1 MINMKRKIIYTL
13 ALLAVIATSCRKE
26 SKLNPESVNAVSFEF
41 SFTTPDR
48 VKAQVLGMYSGL
60 KASDFYG
67 GRYIVYN
74 EVRADNYIN
83 LTTNAV
89 TAYQVWNFTTSNN
102 AQEVTGLWGAA
113 YSVINRCNLFIDGMA
128 AGGAATVGP
137 ALAANYVAEA
147 KLVRAISYY
156 SLLQLYARPYYD
168 GNGNKPGV
176 PLRLKGNSV
185 AGNYDLARSTVGE
198 VYTQI
203 LKDLSE
209 AETALPLNYATA
221 YDNTI
226 RGHRN
231 TAIAFKTR
239 VYLSM
244 QRYADV
250 ITEANKIV
258 SAAAPFTATSGV
270 ANALQANVANVFKTP
285 YTTTESILSSPMNA
299 TTDVVGGQ
307 NALGSY
313 FFSVREFKL
322 NDAGIIADAGWK
334 TTDARRTLIGTATIS
349 GVSSKLMGKFATPSP
364 YIDYVPII
372 RYAEV
377 LLSLGEAITRS
388 TNTVDARAI
397 SLLNAVR
404 QRSDATTTFTAAD
417 FLTSQ
422 SLADAFLKERNIELL
437 GEGLRSPDLL
447 RLGLDLPAK
456 GTVSSVPSTDRRY
469 IFPISQTELLYNKLM
484 TDN

>member
-1 MINMKRKIIYTL
+1 MINMKRNIIYTL
-13 ALLAVIATSCRKE
+13 VWIAALATSCRKE
-26 SKLNPESVNAVSFEF
+26 SKLNPKSVNAVDLTA
-41 SFTTPDR
+41 SFTTPER
-48 VKAQVLGMYSGL
+48 IKAQVLGMYSGL
-60 KASDFYG
+60 KAGDFYG

-113 YSVINRCNLFIDGMA
+113 YAVINRCNLFIDGMA
-128 AGGAATVGP
+128 AGGSATVGA
-137 ALAANYVAEA
+137 ALAANYVGEA
-147 KLVRAISYY
+147 KLVRAIAYY
-156 SLLQLYARPYYD
+156 SLLQLYARPYWD
-168 GNGNKPGV
+168 GNGSKPGV

-185 AGNYDLARSTVGE
+185 ADNYDLARSSVAD
-198 VYTQI
+198 VYKQI
-203 LKDLSE
+203 VLDLND
-209 AETALPLNYATA
+209 AETGLPLNYTTA

-226 RGHRN
+226 RGHKN

-244 QRYADV
+244 QRYGDV

-258 SAAAPFTATSGV
+258 SANAPYVAPTGV
-270 ANALQANVANVFKTP
+270 AHALQANVANVFKAP

-299 TTDVVGGQ
+299 ATDVVGGQ
-307 NALGSY
+307 TALGSY

-334 TTDARRTLIGTATIS
+334 TTDARRALIGSATIS
-349 GVSSKLMGKFATPSP
+349 NVASKLMGKFATPSP
-364 YIDYVPII
+364 YIDYVPVI

-377 LLSLGEAITRS
+377 LLSLGEAIARS
-388 TNTVDARAI
+388 TNSVDAKAI

-404 QRSDATTTFTAAD
+404 QRSDATTTFTSAD
-417 FLTSQ
+417 FANAQALF
-422 SLADAFLKERNIELL
+422 DAFLKERNIELL

-456 GTVSSVPSTDRRY
+456 GPISSVPASDRRY
-469 IFPISQTELLYNKLM
+469 IFPISQTELLYNRLM

>member
-1 MINMKRKIIYTL
+1 MKRKIIYTIAL
-13 ALLAVIATSCRKE
+13 AAVMATSCRKE

-41 SFTTPDR
+41 SFSTPER
-48 VKAQVLGMYSGL
+48 IKAQVLGIYSGL
-60 KASDFYG
+60 KAGDFYG

-89 TAYQVWNFTTSNN
+89 TAYQVWNFTSSNN
-102 AQEVTGLWGAA
+102 SQEITGLWGAA

-128 AGGAATVGP
+128 AGGAATVGT

-147 KLVRAISYY
+147 KLLRAISYY
-156 SLLQLYARPYYD
+156 SLLQLYARQYYD
-168 GNGNKPGV
+168 GNGSKPGL
-176 PLRLKGNSV
+176 PLRLKGNAVS
-185 AGNYDLARSTVGE
+185 GNYDLARSTVAE
-198 VYTQI
+198 VYAQVI
-203 LKDLSE
+203 KDLNE
-209 AETALPLNYATA
+209 AEVALPLNYTTA

-244 QRYADV
+244 QKYPEV

-258 SAAAPFTATSGV
+258 SAAAPYAATTGV
-270 ANALQANVANVFKTP
+270 ANTLQANVANVFKTP

-307 NALGSY
+307 TALGSY

-334 TTDARRTLIGTATIS
+334 ATDARRTLIGTATIS

-388 TNTVDARAI
+388 TNTVDAKAI

-404 QRSDATTTFTAAD
+404 QRSDATTTFVASD
-417 FLTSQ
+417 FPTSA
-422 SLADAFLKERNIELL
+422 SLAVAFLKERNIELL

-456 GTVSSVPSTDRRY
+456 GTVSSVPATDRRY
-469 IFPISQTELLYNKLM
+469 IFPISQTELLYNLKM

>member
-1 MINMKRKIIYTL
+1 MKRKIIYTL
-13 ALLAVIATSCRKE
+13 VLAAVMATSCRKE
-26 SKLNPESVNAVSFEF
+26 SSLNPKSVNAVDFESSF
-41 SFTTPDR
+41 STPDR
-48 VKAQVLGMYSGL
+48 IKAQVLGIYSGL
-60 KASDFYG
+60 KANDFYG

-102 AQEVTGLWGAA
+102 AQEVTGFWNAA

-128 AGGAATVGP
+128 AGGAATVGT
-137 ALAANYVAEA
+137 ALAANYVGEA
-147 KLVRAISYY
+147 KMVRAIAYY
-156 SLLQLYARPYYD
+156 SLLQLYARPYWD
-168 GNGNKPGV
+168 GNGSKPGL
-176 PLRLKGNSV
+176 PLRLKGNSG
-185 AGNYDLARSTVGE
+185 AGDYDLARSTVGQI
-198 VYTQI
+198 YTQI
-203 LKDLSE
+203 LADLNDAE
-209 AETALPLNYATA
+209 AALPLSYTAA
-221 YDNTI
+221 YDNTV

-244 QRYADV
+244 QRYTDV

-258 SAAAPFTATSGV
+258 SSSAPYTATTGV
-270 ANALQANVANVFKTP
+270 ANALQANVANVYKTP
-285 YTTTESILSSPMNA
+285 YTTTESILSSPMTVGA
-299 TTDVVGGQ
+299 DIVGGQ

-313 FFSVREFKL
+313 FFSVREYKL
-322 NDAGIIADAGWK
+322 NDAGIVADAGWK
-334 TTDARRTLIGTATIS
+334 TTDARRALITSATVANVPS
-349 GVSSKLMGKFATPSP
+349 QLMAKFPSSP
-364 YIDYVPII
+364 YSDYVPVI

-377 LLSLGEAITRS
+377 LLSLGEAIARS
-388 TNTVDARAI
+388 TNSIDARAI

-404 QRSDATTTFTAAD
+404 QRSDATTTFTAAN
-417 FLTSQ
+417 FATPQALF
-422 SLADAFLKERNIELL
+422 DAFLKERNIEFL

-456 GTVSSVPSTDRRY
+456 GTVSAVPASDRRY
-469 IFPISQTELLYNKLM
+469 IFPISQSELLYNRLM

>member
-1 MINMKRKIIYTL
+1 MKRKIIYTL
-13 ALLAVIATSCRKE
+13 ALVAIFATSCRKE
-26 SKLNPESVNAVSFEF
+26 SNLNPVSLNAVDIDAAF
-41 SFTTPDR
+41 STPER
-48 VKAQVLGMYSGL
+48 IKAQILGIYSGL
-60 KASDFYG
+60 KAGDFYG

-83 LTTNAV
+83 LTTNSV
-89 TAYQVWNFTTSNN
+89 TAYQVWNFTSSNN
-102 AQEVTGLWGAA
+102 SQEITGLWAAA
-113 YSVINRCNLFIDGMA
+113 YSVINRCNLLIDGMA
-128 AGGAATVGP
+128 KTGAATVGT

-147 KLVRAISYY
+147 KMVRAIAYY

-168 GNGNKPGV
+168 GNGSKPGV
-176 PLRLKGNSV
+176 PLRLTGNSV
-185 AGNYDLARSTVGE
+185 AGDYDLARSTVAQ

-203 LKDLSE
+203 LSDLND
-209 AETALPLNYATA
+209 AETGLPLNYATA

-258 SAAAPFTATSGV
+258 SANAPYTASTGV
-270 ANALQANVANVFKTP
+270 AHALQANVANVFKAP

-299 TTDVVGGQ
+299 ATDVVGGQ
-307 NALGSY
+307 TALGSY
-313 FFSVREFKL
+313 FFSIREFKL
-322 NDAGIIADAGWK
+322 NDAGIIADAEWK
-334 TTDARRTLIGTATIS
+334 ATDARRGLIGTATIS

-364 YIDYVPII
+364 YIDYVPVI

-377 LLSLGEAITRS
+377 LLSLGEAIARS
-388 TNTVDARAI
+388 TNSVDARAI

-404 QRSDATTTFTAAD
+404 QRSDATTTFTAAN
-417 FLTSQ
+417 FVTPQALIN
-422 SLADAFLKERNIELL
+422 AFLKERNIELL

-456 GTVSSVPSTDRRY
+456 GTVSAVPASDRRY
-469 IFPISQTELLYNKLM
+469 IFPISQSELLYNRLM

>member
-1 MINMKRKIIYTL
+1 MKKYIIYTFAFL
-13 ALLAVIATSCRKE
+13 ALVASSCRKE
-26 SKLNPESVNAVSFEF
+26 SSLNPKSVNAVDFESSF
-41 SFTTPDR
+41 STADR
-48 VKAQVLGMYSGL
+48 IKAQVLGIYSGL
-60 KASDFYG
+60 KAGQLYG

-89 TAYQVWNFTTSNN
+89 TAYQVWNYTSSNN
-102 AQEVTGLWGAA
+102 DQEVTGPWAAA
-113 YSVINRCNLFIDGMA
+113 YSVINRCNLFLDGMA
-128 AGGAATVGP
+128 AGGSATVGT
-137 ALAANYVAEA
+137 ALAANYIGEA
-147 KLVRAISYY
+147 KLVRAIAYY
-156 SLLQLYARPYYD
+156 SLLQLYARPFWD
-168 GNGNKPGV
+168 GSGAKPGV

-185 AGNYDLARSTVGE
+185 ADNYDLARSSVAD
-198 VYTQI
+198 VYRQI
-203 LKDLSE
+203 LLDLND
-209 AETALPLNYATA
+209 AETGLPATYATA

-226 RGHRN
+226 RGHKN

-250 ITEANKIV
+250 ITEGNKIV
-258 SAAAPFTATSGV
+258 SANAPYVASTGV
-270 ANALQANVANVFKTP
+270 AHALQANVANVFKAP

-299 TTDVVGGQ
+299 ATDVSGGQ
-307 NALGSY
+307 TALGSY

-334 TTDARRTLIGTATIS
+334 ATDARRGLISSATIS
-349 GVSSKLMGKFATPSP
+349 GVASKLMGKYATPSP
-364 YIDYVPII
+364 YVDYVPVI

-377 LLSLGEAITRS
+377 LLSLGEAITRT
-388 TNTVDARAI
+388 TNVVDARAI

-404 QRSDATTTFTAAD
+404 QRSDATTTFTSAD
-417 FLTSQ
+417 FTNAAA
-422 SLADAFLKERNIELL
+422 LANAFLKERNIELL

-447 RLGLDLPAK
+447 RLGLDLPGK
-456 GTVSSVPSTDRRY
+456 GTVSSVPASDRRY
-469 IFPISQTELLYNKLM
+469 IFPISQTELLYNRLM

>member
-1 MINMKRKIIYTL
+1 MKKTIIYTL
-13 ALLAVIATSCRKE
+13 ALAAVMVTSCRKE
-26 SKLNPESVNAVSFEF
+26 GALNPVSLNAVDFTSSF
-41 SFTTPDR
+41 STPDR
-48 VKAQVLGMYSGL
+48 IKAQVLGIYSGL
-60 KASDFYG
+60 KAGDFYG

-102 AQEVTGLWGAA
+102 AQEVTGFWGAA
-113 YSVINRCNLFIDGMA
+113 YSVINRCNLFIDGMT
-128 AGGAATVGP
+128 AGGSATVGT
-137 ALAANYVAEA
+137 ALAANYIAEA
-147 KLVRAISYY
+147 KMVRAIAYY
-156 SLLQLYARPYYD
+156 SLLQLYARPYWD
-168 GNGNKPGV
+168 GNGSRPGL
-176 PLRLKGNSV
+176 PLRLKGNSG
-185 AGNYDLARSTVGE
+185 AGDFDLARSTVAQ
-198 VYTQI
+198 VYAQI
-203 LKDLSE
+203 ITDLND
-209 AETALPLNYATA
+209 AESGLPLNYTTA
-221 YDNTI
+221 YDNTV

-258 SAAAPFTATSGV
+258 SVTAPFTATTGV
-270 ANALQANVANVFKTP
+270 ANALQANVANVYKTP
-285 YTTTESILSSPMNA
+285 YTTTESILSSPMVVGA
-299 TTDVVGGQ
+299 DIVGGQ
-307 NALGSY
+307 TALGSY
-313 FFSVREFKL
+313 FHSVREYKL
-322 NDAGIIADAGWK
+322 NDAGIVADAGWK
-334 TTDARRTLIGTATIS
+334 TTDARRTLVTSATVANVPS
-349 GVSSKLMGKFATPSP
+349 QLMSKFPSSP
-364 YIDYVPII
+364 YSDYVPVI

-377 LLSLGEAITRS
+377 LLSLGEALARS
-388 TNTVDARAI
+388 TNSVDARAI

-404 QRSDATTTFTAAD
+404 QRSDATTTFTAAN
-417 FLTSQ
+417 FATPQALF
-422 SLADAFLKERNIELL
+422 DAFLKERNIEFL

-469 IFPISQTELLYNKLM
+469 IFPISQSELLYNRLM

>member
-1 MINMKRKIIYTL
+1 MKRKIIYTL
-13 ALLAVIATSCRKE
+13 ALVAVMATSCRKE
-26 SKLNPESVNAVSFEF
+26 SDLNPKSLNAVDFESSF
-41 SFTTPDR
+41 STADR
-48 VKAQVLGMYSGL
+48 IKAQVLGIYSGL
-60 KASDFYG
+60 KSADFYG

-102 AQEVTGLWGAA
+102 SQEVTGLWAAA
-113 YSVINRCNLFIDGMA
+113 YTVINRCNLFIDGMA
-128 AGGAATVGP
+128 AGGSATVGT

-147 KLVRAISYY
+147 KLVRAIAYY

-168 GNGNKPGV
+168 GNGSKPGV
-176 PLRLKGNSV
+176 PLRLKGNSA
-185 AGNYDLARSTVGE
+185 AGDYDMARSTVGQ

-203 LKDLSE
+203 LADLNDAE
-209 AETALPLNYATA
+209 AALPLNYTTA

-250 ITEANKIV
+250 ITEGNKIV
-258 SAAAPFTATSGV
+258 SATAPYVATTGV
-270 ANALQANVANVFKTP
+270 AHALQANVANVFKTP

-307 NALGSY
+307 SALGSY

-334 TTDARRTLIGTATIS
+334 ATDARRALIGTATIS
-349 GVSSKLMGKFATPSP
+349 GVSSKLMGKFPTPSP
-364 YIDYVPII
+364 YIDYVPVI

-377 LLSLGEAITRS
+377 LLSLGEAIARS
-388 TNTVDARAI
+388 TNSVDARAI

-404 QRSDATTTFTAAD
+404 QRSDATTTFTAAN
-417 FLTSQ
+417 FATPQALF
-422 SLADAFLKERNIELL
+422 DAFLNERNIELL
-437 GEGLRSPDLL
+437 GEGFRSPDLL

-469 IFPISQTELLYNKLM
+469 IFPISQTELLYNRLM